1 MTIVIIGYGNLRE
14 FDLLAD
20 AAERRGGEAVFC
32 DIRDWPGEESLTVRA
47 GGDETVLGTSLTY
60 DEVSGVY
67 VDSYNLFRPY
77 DPRFRDDLDDDL
89 LPALSQLRE
98 HRGMFES
105 LSRIFEHHGADVIP
119 SLPKQRWQDRKP
131 WQLHRFARADLPI
144 PETLFT
150 NDPEEVRSFF
160 ADNERVVY
168 KPVTRG
174 GTPRVMTEEDLTDEA
189 LARLSTAPVQF
200 QEFVEGVDLRVYA
213 LDGEVVG
220 AARYE
225 SDQFSF
231 KLDREDGEEVDA
243 HPADVSEAVADT
255 VTRAADLAEL
265 QFTAADV
272 RRRPDGSHHLIEVNE
287 APRFAVPDVRADQNV
302 ADALAEY
309 LLEP

>member
-1 MTIVIIGYGNLRE
+1 
-14 FDLLAD
+14 
-20 AAERRGGEAVFC
+20 
-32 DIRDWPGEESLTVRA
+32 
-47 GGDETVLGTSLTY
+47 
-60 DEVSGVY
+60 
-67 VDSYNLFRPY
+67 
-77 DPRFRDDLDDDL
+77 
-89 LPALSQLRE
+89 
-98 HRGMFES
+98 MFES

-119 SLPKQRWQDRKP
+119 RLSKQRWQDRKP
-131 WQLHRFARADLPI
+131 WQLHRFARADLPV
-144 PETLFT
+144 PDTLFT
-150 NDPEEVRSFF
+150 NDPEEVRTFF
-160 ADNERVVY
+160 ASHDRVVY

-174 GTPRVMTEEDLTDEA
+174 GMPRVMTEDDLTDEA
-189 LARLSTAPVQF
+189 LSRLSTAPVQF
-200 QEFVEGVDLRVYA
+200 QEFVEGTDLRIYA

-231 KLDREDGEEVDA
+231 KLDEQDGEEVDA
-243 HPADVSEAVADT
+243 HPAAVSEAIEDT

-272 RRRPDGSHHLIEVNE
+272 RRRPNGTYHLIEVNE

>member
-1 MTIVIIGYGNLRE
+1 MTIVIIGYGELRE
-14 FDLLAD
+14 FELLAD
-20 AAERRGGEAVFC
+20 AAERQGGEAVIC
-32 DIRDWPGEESLTVRA
+32 DVRDWPGEVPLTVRV

-77 DPRFRDDLDDDL
+77 DPRFRDELDDDL

-98 HRGMFES
+98 HRSIFES
-105 LSRIFEHHGADVIP
+105 LSQIFEHHGANVVP
-119 SLPKQRWQDRKP
+119 SLSKQRWQDRKP

-144 PETLFT
+144 PDTVFT
-150 NDPEEVRSFF
+150 NDPEEVRAFF
-160 ADNERVVY
+160 ESHDRVVY

-174 GTPRVMTEEDLTDEA
+174 GMPRVMTEDDLTDAA
-189 LARLSTAPVQF
+189 LSRLSTAPVQF
-200 QEFVEGVDLRVYA
+200 QEFVEGVDLRVYV

-231 KLDREDGEEVDA
+231 KLDKQDGEEVDA
-243 HPADVSEAVADT
+243 RPAEVSEVVEDT

-265 QFTAADV
+265 RFTAADV
-272 RRRPDGSHHLIEVNE
+272 RRRPDGSYHLIEVNE
-287 APRFAVPDVRADQNV
+287 APRFALPDVKADQNV
-302 ADALAEY
+302 AGALAAY
-309 LLEP
+309 LA